1 MIQEVTQARINAV
14 GLAKYLYLCNTALSP
29 ALYSVAT
36 VSSSSMHELMA
47 VVSRLSSNLHLTWE
61 RQGS

>member
-14 GLAKYLYLCNTALSP
+14 GLALSP